1 MLHLHADVSAAHLSA
16 SFSDRRNLLVVLPC
30 RTGGVPPGMTAL
42 IAVMCSLGCL
52 GIGAVLAVVIMR
64 GTVDQQKQREKER
77 QNVSRFRLKAQPK
90 LYTKA
95 SMRNCNM

>member
-1 MLHLHADVSAAHLSA
+1 
-16 SFSDRRNLLVVLPC
+16 
-30 RTGGVPPGMTAL
+30 MTAL

-77 QNVSRFRLKAQPK
+77 QNVSG
-90 LYTKA
+90 
-95 SMRNCNM
+95 CNQGICHSCTPAIACTTT

>member
-1 MLHLHADVSAAHLSA
+1 
-16 SFSDRRNLLVVLPC
+16 
-30 RTGGVPPGMTAL
+30 MTAL

-77 QNVSRFRLKAQPK
+77 QNVSRLIEERSSNVCMSCARTHKAC
-90 LYTKA
+90 
-95 SMRNCNM
+95 SCS

>member
-1 MLHLHADVSAAHLSA
+1 MCYADITFFSNSVSTDGHACLLSWQCILC
-16 SFSDRRNLLVVLPC
+16 FYC

-77 QNVSRFRLKAQPK
+77 QNVSRLW
-90 LYTKA
+90 L
-95 SMRNCNM
+95 

>member
-1 MLHLHADVSAAHLSA
+1 
-16 SFSDRRNLLVVLPC
+16 
-30 RTGGVPPGMTAL
+30 MTAL

-77 QNVSRFRLKAQPK
+77 QNVSRLW
-90 LYTKA
+90 L
-95 SMRNCNM
+95 